1 MKIAHNFIKPKD
13 TIKKA
18 LEVLQ
23 SDKYFHILLVVDEQ
37 NKLIGALTD
46 GDIRRGILNDNTLD
60 DAVEKIMGK
69 DPVFISCE
77 SSNEDRKQLLIK
89 NNIRQLIIVDKN
101 NIPVDIQTAEMFL
114 VEQSKTNEVVIMA
127 GGLGTRLRPL
137 TENIPKPMIK
147 VNEKPILQ
155 RIIENFLSNGFS
167 SFIISV
173 NYKSEIIKE
182 YFGDG
187 SDFGCTIKYLDE
199 IDRLGTAGALSLVRE
214 PFQEAFFVTN
224 ADILTNLNMRKM
236 LDFHNKNNSY
246 ATMGVREYS
255 YKIPFGVVETKN
267 TKIESI
273 IEKPS
278 YNYYVNAG
286 VYILESS
293 VLQHI
298 PKNEFFD
305 MPDLFDALRKQ
316 TKKLSAFPIHEYWTD
331 IGTNEDLKRANE
343 TYSSIFQ
350 ND

>member
-1 MKIAHNFIKPKD
+1 MKITHNFIKPKD

-18 LEVLQ
+18 LEALQ
-23 SDKYFHILLVVDEQ
+23 NDKYFHILLVVDEQ

-46 GDIRRGILNDNTLD
+46 GDIRRGILNDNTVD
-60 DAVEKIMGK
+60 DAVINIMGK
-69 DPVFISCE
+69 DPVFISNE
-77 SSNEDRKQLLIK
+77 SSNEERKQLLIK

-114 VEQSKTNEVVIMA
+114 VEQPKTNKVVIMA

-167 SFIISV
+167 SFTISV

-187 SDFGCTIKYLDE
+187 SSFGCTINYLDE
-199 IDRLGTAGALSLVRE
+199 TDRLGTAGALSLVKE
-214 PFQEAFFVTN
+214 SFQEAFFITN
-224 ADILTNLNMRKM
+224 ADILTNLSMKKM
-236 LDFHNKNNSY
+236 LDFHNKNKSY

-267 TKIESI
+267 TKIENV
-273 IEKPS
+273 IEKPT

-293 VLQHI
+293 ALQYI
-298 PKNEFFD
+298 PKNKFFD
-305 MPDLFDALRKQ
+305 MPDLFHILRKKS
-316 TKKLSAFPIHEYWTD
+316 KKLSAFPIHEYWTD

-343 TYSSIFQ
+343 TYNSIFQ